1 MTKNLKSIKIV
12 LIIAQICLI
21 LPILGF
27 ILTPLVSLANQDE
40 IDQLNSEIAEKQQK
54 IHELDRE
61 IARQKEALNSVS
73 GKANNLQGTI
83 ASLEATKKK
92 IENDINKT
100 ETEISRAELT
110 IQRLALEIGEKE
122 SLIQKNSEGLSESI
136 RRINSLENISTIEK
150 FLGYETIS
158 DFWIDFELTEKLQK
172 KMHTEIQ
179 ELLALNN
186 ELKEKENEK
195 LSERNNLTQHKK
207 ELSGEKEV
215 ALITKKEKQ
224 TLLNQTKNEEAEYQ
238 RILNQ
243 KISEKKKFEEELL
256 EIESQLHYLI
266 DPDSFPNAKKGILG
280 WPLDSIRITQ
290 RFGGTSFAKNNPQ
303 IYGRTYH
310 PGVDFGTPIGTK
322 VKSVDGGVVKGFGNT
337 DAFPGCYAW
346 GRWILIE
353 HDNGLS
359 SLYAHLSSIL
369 VSQGE
374 RVSRGQ
380 VIALSGNSGISTGPH
395 LHLSVYASQGVKIG
409 RYGDFK
415 SGTGCSATN
424 ATGPFADLE
433 AYLDPESYLPSS
445 Y

>member
-1 MTKNLKSIKIV
+1 MTKNPKSVKI
-12 LIIAQICLI
+12 LLFIGQICLI
-21 LPILGF
+21 LPILSF
-27 ILTPLVSLANQDE
+27 VLIPLVSLANQDK
-40 IDQLNSEIAEKQQK
+40 IDQLNGEIAEKQQK
-54 IHELDRE
+54 IHKLDRE

-73 GKANNLQGTI
+73 GKANNLQSTI

-122 SLIQKNSEGLSESI
+122 TLIQKNSEGLSESI

-186 ELKEKENEK
+186 QLKEKESEK
-195 LSERNNLTQHKK
+195 LSEKNNLTQHKK

-215 ALITKKEKQ
+215 ALITTKEKQ

-256 EIESQLHYLI
+256 EIGNAIKRSNLREIEEELGDAFFALFNIARFLKI
-266 DPDSFPNAKKGILG
+266 DPVK
-280 WPLDSIRITQ
+280 SIERGRRKFEQ
-290 RFGGTSFAKNNPQ
+290 RFRLVQKMLKKDGKNPKDLSQEELDYYWKSAKN
-303 IYGRTYH
+303 
-310 PGVDFGTPIGTK
+310 K
-322 VKSVDGGVVKGFGNT
+322 
-337 DAFPGCYAW
+337 
-346 GRWILIE
+346 IE
-353 HDNGLS
+353 GS
-359 SLYAHLSSIL
+359 
-369 VSQGE
+369 
-374 RVSRGQ
+374 
-380 VIALSGNSGISTGPH
+380 
-395 LHLSVYASQGVKIG
+395 
-409 RYGDFK
+409 
-415 SGTGCSATN
+415 
-424 ATGPFADLE
+424 
-433 AYLDPESYLPSS
+433 
-445 Y
+445 